1 MYILDPSAKIPKAG
15 LMGFL
20 PENIAREL
28 LRKWKRLTRS

>member
-1 MYILDPSAKIPKAG
+1 MHMLDPSAEIPKPG

-28 LRKWKRLTRS
+28 LRKWKRLTHS